1 MYLVQYFE
9 ILCLILNLIWLTC
22 FWIYTTKDIIYPKF
36 IQSSLNPLVS
46 KYKYKSYLLNQI
58 HILLLNY
65 YMSSQLV
72 MCCWSCN
79 TNMLV
84 STYCWWV
91 RWDGLVVFVGRTR
104 REGGVKRLVTG
115 TSIAEEV
122 CVDPAGWLEL
132 ACDDSAALLELAR

>member
-58 HILLLNY
+58 HSSKTLNSSVSKEDFKTVKYNVTKNNFKNVEDYFLLQNQDYIYILRISKRKKMRLNK
-65 YMSSQLV
+65 SFGSNLFIF
-72 MCCWSCN
+72 N
-79 TNMLV
+79 
-84 STYCWWV
+84 
-91 RWDGLVVFVGRTR
+91 
-104 REGGVKRLVTG
+104 
-115 TSIAEEV
+115 
-122 CVDPAGWLEL
+122 
-132 ACDDSAALLELAR
+132 